1 MDAPKLRNLKL
12 VSTGR
17 VVDGI
22 YRDVE
27 IPDYEGNPLIEALPA
42 ILTTEDAMERLAHY
56 PLYDEALRERPDHVR
71 RHLIQ
76 NNLRFFT
83 PLDLHLDLERRFSC
97 LLRVGYVERNPMA
110 RTFWQD
116 VGSKV
121 DALDQYSSAP
131 VSWRSTAAVGF
142 NIVGIS
148 GAGKSQSV
156 ERILSL
162 YPQVIRHSSYGGQD
176 FTASQIVWLKL
187 DCPSDAS
194 LKGLC
199 ENFFQVVDAIL
210 GTNYKR
216 NYSGRG
222 HTVDQML
229 PNMALVASMHMIG
242 VLVIDEIQ
250 RLSLARS
257 GGAERML
264 NFFVQLVNMVGVPV
278 VLIGTYKALPVLS
291 GEFSQMRRGCGQGDL
306 VWDRMNYDAQ
316 WQLFVEALWEFQYTR
331 KVCRLEDNPGL
342 SRVLYEE
349 TAGITD
355 LAIKCFAFAQD
366 RGIDSGQELI
376 SESIIRSVARD
387 RFGMLRPVLEAIKS
401 DDHRALLTY
410 EDVYPQALKD
420 YLKEQPV
427 QLEGHITTVP
437 DVALALQEASTPAE
451 AVSGSSKKVSGK
463 GRRGG
468 KSTGSMRGVLPEL
481 LASAKASSE
490 NVSVYDVLKAGGHIR
505 AGDEFLTGRM

>member
-1 MDAPKLRNLKL
+1 LALVNAGRAVDA
-12 VSTGR
+12 
-17 VVDGI
+17 I
-22 YRDVE
+22 YRDAE

-56 PLYDEALRERPDHVR
+56 PLYNEALRERPDHIR

-83 PLDLHLDLERRFSC
+83 PLDVHLDLERRFSC
-97 LLRVGYVERNPMA
+97 LLRVGYVERNPLA
-110 RTFWQD
+110 RTFWRD
-116 VGSKV
+116 VDRKV
-121 DALDQYSSAP
+121 DALDQYATATA
-131 VSWRSTAAVGF
+131 SWRSTAAVGF
-142 NIVGIS
+142 NIAGIS

-162 YPQVIRHSSYGGQD
+162 YPQVIRHSGYDGRS

-199 ENFFQVVDAIL
+199 ENFFQTVDAIL
-210 GTNYKR
+210 GTNYQR
-216 NYSGRG
+216 NYAGRRN
-222 HTVDQML
+222 TVDQML

-264 NFFVQLVNMVGVPV
+264 NFFVQLVNTVGVPV
-278 VLIGTYKALPVLS
+278 VLIGTYKALPILS

-306 VWDRMNYDAQ
+306 VWDRMKNDAQ

-331 KVCRLEDNPGL
+331 HVCCLADNSQL
-342 SRVLYEE
+342 KDVLYEE

-366 RGIDSGQELI
+366 RAIDSGQELI
-376 SESIIRSVARD
+376 GESIIRSVARD

-401 DDHRALLTY
+401 GDHRALLTY
-410 EDVYPQALKD
+410 EDVYPQALKG
-420 YLKEQPV
+420 YLEEQQPV
-427 QLEGHITTVP
+427 QLEGHIATVP
-437 DVALALQEASTPAE
+437 DIALALQKASASPEATPE
-451 AVSGSSKKVSGK
+451 SGKRESHK
-463 GRRGG
+463 GRRSNKG
-468 KSTGSMRGVLPEL
+468 KGSAKGVLPEL
-481 LASAKASSE
+481 LAGAKAAGE
-490 NVSVYDVLKAGGHIR
+490 DVSVYDVLKDSGHIR
-505 AGDEFLTGRM
+505 AGDEWLAGRV